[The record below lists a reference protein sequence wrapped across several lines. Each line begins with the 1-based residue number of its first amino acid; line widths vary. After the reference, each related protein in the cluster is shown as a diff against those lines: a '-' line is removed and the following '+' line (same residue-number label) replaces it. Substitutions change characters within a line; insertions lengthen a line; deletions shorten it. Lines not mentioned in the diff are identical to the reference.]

1 MKKITLLVLIL
12 IIQFSY
18 SQETKISKA
27 ELLKAFKETIVQK
40 EKGIIH
46 TNSNPWFTDNTN
58 ENYFKKDTITLK
70 NAKSYKRDYCKIMN
84 WNFYK
89 KDAFSIGNADYC
101 NEPPSQ
107 KVTTENDWINLN
119 VEKVENYL
127 IIELFNQNK
136 LIDKFK
142 ILSLEKKE
150 SEYEKGKMDYI
161 LKLKRLTE

>member
-18 SQETKISKA
+18 SQKTKISKA

-70 NAKSYKRDYCKIMN
+70 NAKSYKRDYCKIIN

-89 KDAFSIGNADYC
+89 KAAFSIENADYC

-142 ILSLEKKE
+142 ILSLEKKNLNMK
-150 SEYEKGKMDYI
+150 KGK
-161 LKLKRLTE
+161 

>member
-27 ELLKAFKETIVQK
+27 ELLKAFNETIVQK

-70 NAKSYKRDYCKIMN
+70 NAKSYKRGYCKIIN

-107 KVTTENDWINLN
+107 KITTENDWIKLN
-119 VEKVENYL
+119 VEKEENYL

-161 LKLKRLTE
+161 LKLKRLTQ